1 MTHRASGFALIT
13 ALIFLVVLTLVA
25 VIATRSAGLELRMS
39 ANSAQFTEAFE
50 ASEAPR
56 QITARIIQALG
67 NNLGSGWPKSIGGNT
82 DDALFAYPIPP
93 AFQIYDAKGG
103 TSGEPLNWFEISEAD
118 FDPNQF
124 RPKARYDETITVQGG
139 PSVRVVADIDVQLMR
154 KSLRPGCE
162 LSRGEY
168 ANSNCLEYFFLVT
181 SRGKD
186 RTESAAAETS
196 AVFRYVPR
204 I

>member
-1 MTHRASGFALIT
+1 MQKPACGFALIT

-56 QITARIIQALG
+56 QITTRLLQALG
-67 NNLGSGWPKSIGGNT
+67 NNLGSGWPRSIGGST
-82 DDALFAYPIPP
+82 EDALFAYPIPP
-93 AFQIYDAKGG
+93 AFTIYDASGGSGG
-103 TSGEPLNWFEISEAD
+103 TPLNWFEISEAD
-118 FDPNQF
+118 FDASRF
-124 RPKARYDETITVQGG
+124 IPKARYDETITVQDG
-139 PSVRVVADIDVQLMR
+139 PSLRVVADIDVQLMQ

-162 LSRGEY
+162 LSPGGY
-168 ANSNCLEYFFLVT
+168 DGATCLEYFFLVT
-181 SRGKD
+181 SRGQD
-186 RTESAAAETS
+186 RSASAAAET
-196 AVFRYVPR
+196 ATVFRYVPR